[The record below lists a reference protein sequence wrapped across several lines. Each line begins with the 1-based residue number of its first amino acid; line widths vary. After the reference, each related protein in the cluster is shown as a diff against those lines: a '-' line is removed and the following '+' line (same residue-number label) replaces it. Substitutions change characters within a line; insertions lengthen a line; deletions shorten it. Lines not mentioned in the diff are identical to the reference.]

1 MSGEKTRRRV
11 LLVAFGSAGDV
22 HPMLALGASL
32 RARGCPVTLLS
43 SPGYAGEAATAG
55 VDFEAVGETRHAL
68 EAAQHP
74 KLWHPID
81 GLGVMWRYLLRPVLE
96 PTYRRLAE
104 LSAAEPCV
112 CIASPVAMGA
122 RVAQEHLG
130 IPLISAYTAATM
142 LRSVQ
147 DPMTLAHFAVPRWYP
162 KPLRRLAWAM
172 LDRYK
177 LEPLVR
183 PALDAFRSS
192 LGLAPL
198 SKPVF
203 GNWMHSPTAGIALFP
218 SWFAA
223 AASDWPPQVLQA
235 GFPLYDGDR
244 GASLSLPM
252 QHFLSSGPA
261 PIVFMPGTAQQQAAT
276 FFEAAARACAETGNR
291 GVFLGPMAPALRA
304 SLPES
309 IHCEDYAP
317 FSLLLPH
324 ARAIVHHGGIGTSA
338 QALRA
343 GLPQLLQPQAYD
355 QFDNTMRLQ
364 QLGVGRRL
372 PPGGA
377 MGEELRKLLEDPDVA
392 QACSRWA
399 PEVTSRAAQQA
410 VVRLVDAVS

>member
-22 HPMLALGASL
+22 QPLLALGTFL
-32 RARGCPVTLLS
+32 RARGVPVTLLS
-43 SPGYAGEAATAG
+43 SPGYAGEAAKSG
-55 VDFEAVGETRHAL
+55 VDFEAVGEARHAL

-96 PTYRRLAE
+96 PTYRRIAE
-104 LSAAEPCV
+104 LSAIEPCV

-147 DPMTLAHFAVPRWYP
+147 DPMTLAHFAVPHWCPRL
-162 KPLRRLAWAM
+162 LRRLAWAA

-192 LGLAPL
+192 LGLTPL

-203 GNWMHSPTAGIALFP
+203 GEWMHSPSAGIALFP

-223 AASDWPPQVLQA
+223 AASDWPSQVLQA

-244 GASLSLPM
+244 ETSLTLPM

-261 PIVFMPGTAQQQAAT
+261 PIVFMPGTAQQQAAR
-276 FFEAAARACAETGNR
+276 FFEAAAEACAETGNR
-291 GVFLGPMAPALRA
+291 GVFLGPMALALRA
-304 SLPES
+304 SLPGS

-355 QFDNTMRLQ
+355 QFDNTMRLER
-364 QLGVGRRL
+364 LGVGRRL
-372 PPGGA
+372 APATP
-377 MGEELRKLLEDPDVA
+377 MGEQLRQLLEDPDVA
-392 QACSRWA
+392 HACSRWA
-399 PEVTSRAAQQA
+399 PEVTPDQAQETA
-410 VVRLVDAVS
+410 MRLVVAAS